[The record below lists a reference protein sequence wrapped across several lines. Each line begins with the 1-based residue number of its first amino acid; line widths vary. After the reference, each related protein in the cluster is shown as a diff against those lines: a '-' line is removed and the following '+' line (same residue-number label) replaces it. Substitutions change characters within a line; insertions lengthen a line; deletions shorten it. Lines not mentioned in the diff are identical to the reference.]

1 MNVRTPLLQSAP
13 WAAAAFSG
21 ALLAASFAPWNRPHL
36 IWIALLPLLAALWTL
51 PESAPRWK
59 APLLGYTAGLVFFTA
74 AFYWLHA
81 LADIFDS
88 QFLRGVPLLLGVYLA
103 VYPAL
108 WAWLVATPPSPTG
121 TPGSTSLRNIRFAAC
136 GASAWVALDWLR
148 GWLFTG
154 FGWNTPGVALHNN
167 LALIQIAD
175 LFGVYG
181 VTFLIA
187 FANLTF
193 ALILRRVKRD
203 ASIRALPNLRGE
215 IMTLLVLIGMAVSY
229 GVRVVLEKP
238 AGGFTP
244 LRAVCLQPNI
254 PQLEKFAE
262 EQESSILDRLE
273 RLMDLATALPTP
285 KPDLVIWPEATT
297 PRGMFADELNHSFTL
312 RQAERAGVPLL
323 IGSVEPVADTGD
335 PRQLAEYNSALLVG
349 DTQVALQS
357 YRKRHLVPFGEFL
370 PLRPWAPGWLRDLVP
385 GDLAHGNEAN
395 LLHLSTP
402 KIRIGALVCFED
414 SLTAETRDLAR
425 EGAQLL
431 VNLTND
437 AWFGTTAAATQ
448 HLANAKFRAV
458 ETRLPLVRCAN
469 TGVTCKVDPLGRV
482 EQHLET
488 FTEGVDT
495 FSVQVPNSPPLT
507 PYVRWGDRWLGLCA
521 VLGLL
526 LVRDKSW
533 RKTPS
538 AAPYFRG
545 LRGQGDR
552 HHDSEAGSGTG

>member
-1 MNVRTPLLQSAP
+1 M
-13 WAAAAFSG
+13 
-21 ALLAASFAPWNRPHL
+21 
-36 IWIALLPLLAALWTL
+36 
-51 PESAPRWK
+51 
-59 APLLGYTAGLVFFTA
+59 LGYTAGLVYFTA

-88 QFLRGVPLLLGVYLA
+88 PALRGVPLLLAVYLA
-103 VYPAL
+103 AYPAF
-108 WAWLVATPPSPTG
+108 WAWLVAEPPAPSA

-154 FGWNTPGVALHNN
+154 FGWNAPGVALHNN

-181 VTFLIA
+181 VTFLLV

-193 ALILRRVKRD
+193 ALILRRLKQD
-203 ASIRALPNLRGE
+203 ASIRSLPNLRGE

-238 AGGFTP
+238 VGGLTA
-244 LRAVCLQPNI
+244 LRVVCLQPNI

-262 EQESSILDRLE
+262 EQEASILTRLE
-273 RLMDLATALPTP
+273 RLMELAAALHAP
-285 KPDLVIWPEATT
+285 KPDLIVWPEATT

-312 RQAERAGVPLL
+312 RQAERSAVPLL
-323 IGSVEPVADTGD
+323 IGSVEPVADAGD
-335 PRQLAEYNSALLVG
+335 PQQLAEYNSAILIG
-349 DTQVALQS
+349 DSRVELQS

-370 PLRPWAPGWLRDLVP
+370 PFRQWAPGWLRDLVP
-385 GDLAHGNEAN
+385 GDLAPGTDAN

-402 KIRIGALVCFED
+402 KVRIGALVCFED
-414 SLTAETRDLAR
+414 SLAAETRDLVR

-482 EQHLET
+482 EQHLEA

-495 FSVQVPNSPPLT
+495 LNLQVPNTPAPT
-507 PYVRWGDRWLGLCA
+507 PYVRWGDRWIGLCA
-521 VLGLL
+521 ALGLL
-526 LVRDKSW
+526 LIRDKTR
-533 RKTPS
+533 RKMQPS
-538 AAPYFRG
+538 P
-545 LRGQGDR
+545 
-552 HHDSEAGSGTG
+552 